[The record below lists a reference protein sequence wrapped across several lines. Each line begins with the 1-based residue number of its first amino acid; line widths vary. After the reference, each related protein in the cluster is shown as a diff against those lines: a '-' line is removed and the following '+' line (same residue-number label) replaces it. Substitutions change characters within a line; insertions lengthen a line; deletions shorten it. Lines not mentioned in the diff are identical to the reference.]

1 MEGVLGLFTEWYNES
16 KISKKPF
23 ESIPK
28 TLYESFA
35 WMVYGIKGVAVQ
47 IPADCAMVQCRGGT
61 DDVENEFARNRQM
74 NSNPTMA
81 DMRG

>member
-1 MEGVLGLFTEWYNES
+1 
-16 KISKKPF
+16 
-23 ESIPK
+23 
-28 TLYESFA
+28 
-35 WMVYGIKGVAVQ
+35 MVYGIKGVAVQ